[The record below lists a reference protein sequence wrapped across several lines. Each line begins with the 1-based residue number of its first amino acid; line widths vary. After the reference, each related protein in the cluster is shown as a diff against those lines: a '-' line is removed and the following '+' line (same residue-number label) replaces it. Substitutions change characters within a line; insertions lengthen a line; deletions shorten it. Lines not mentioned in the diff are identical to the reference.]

1 MSMGRKAARS
11 SGAIALVSGVAAMAL
26 MAAGPAKAD
35 VQSDVAAIKA
45 ENAELREMVKSLKQD
60 MQILQKTIAKTSE
73 VVASP
78 KTPPKMA
85 TSGNENVSLTVA
97 GQVNR
102 MLFYADDGD
111 QAQLFNAD
119 NDYSSTRLTITGKAK
134 VTEDISVSAVVEGE
148 LESNS
153 TDRVVISQDR
163 ADNTN
168 AGFRERKYEVIGESK
183 TFGRIS
189 AGQGST
195 ASDGTAE
202 VILSGTQVIAGS
214 GIDAMGNQILFLRED
229 NNASSG
235 RRISALFANFDGLS
249 RDDRIR
255 YDSPSLAGFTLS
267 SSYSDGDRWDAAL
280 RYKNKFSFGEIEA
293 AASYFDA
300 RSTGTLNAA
309 PTGFSGVAFSAAY
322 EAPFGTNIGGAFSN
336 NDFEANRRDTAQ
348 FWYFMLGQDLKL
360 LELGE
365 TSFAIDYAHTD
376 DQAINGS
383 SGNYWSLTAV
393 QQIKK
398 AATELY
404 FKVGQFDAEL
414 PGPNRTDI
422 DLEDI
427 TFAGLGARVK
437 F

>member
-1 MSMGRKAARS
+1 MNKGRTAKQSARAV
-11 SGAIALVSGVAAMAL
+11 GLLAGVAALAI
-26 MAAGPAKAD
+26 AAAMPARAD
-35 VQSDVAAIKA
+35 TQSEIDAIKA
-45 ENAELREMVKSLKQD
+45 ENAELREMVKGLKQD
-60 MQILQKTIAKTSE
+60 VKILMKTMATTSE
-73 VVASP
+73 AVASP

-111 QAQLFNAD
+111 QSQLFNAD

-153 TDRVVISQDR
+153 TDRVQIGQDR

-168 AGFRERKYEVIGESK
+168 AGFRERKYEIIGESK
-183 TFGRIS
+183 QFGRIS

-202 VILSGTQVIAGS
+202 VILSGTQVVAGS
-214 GIDAMGNQILFLRED
+214 GIDAMGNRIIFLRED
-229 NNASSG
+229 NKAGSG
-235 RRISALFANFDGLS
+235 RSIANLFSNFDGLS

-255 YDSPSLAGFTLS
+255 YDSPTFAGFTAS
-267 SSYSDGDRWDAAL
+267 GSYSDGDRWDAAL
-280 RYKNKFSFGEIEA
+280 RYKNKFSFGDVEA

-300 RSTGTLNAA
+300 SATGT
-309 PTGFSGVAFSAAY
+309 PGSVVGFTGVAISAGY
-322 EAPFGTNIGGAFSN
+322 EAPFGTNIGGAYSI
-336 NDFEANRRDTAQ
+336 NDFEARGRDTAN
-348 FWYFMLGQDLKL
+348 FWYVMLGQDLKL

-365 TSFAIDYAHTD
+365 TSFAIDYAATQ
-376 DQAINGS
+376 DQTINAS
-383 SGNYWSLTAV
+383 SGHYWSFSAV

-398 AATELY
+398 VATELY

-414 PGPNRTDI
+414 PGSGGDI
-422 DLEDI
+422 DLEAI

>member
-11 SGAIALVSGVAAMAL
+11 SRAIALLSGVAALAL
-26 MAAGPAKAD
+26 LATSPARAD
-35 VQSDVAAIKA
+35 VQSDVEAIKA

-60 MQILQKTIAKTSE
+60 MQILQKTIAKTNE
-73 VVASP
+73 VVATP

-111 QAQLFNAD
+111 QAQLFNSD

-134 VTEDISVSAVVEGE
+134 ITDDVSVSAVVEGE

-153 TDRVVISQDR
+153 TDRVVIAQDR

-183 TFGRIS
+183 MFGRVS

-202 VILSGTQVIAGS
+202 VILSGTQVVAGS
-214 GIDAMGNQILFLRED
+214 GIDALGNQILFLRED

-235 RRISALFANFDGLS
+235 RRVSNLFANFDGLS

-255 YDSPSLAGFTLS
+255 YDSPTLAGFTLS
-267 SSYSDGDRWDAAL
+267 TSYSDGDRWDAAL

-300 RSTGTLNAA
+300 RSTGT
-309 PTGFSGVAFSAAY
+309 PGSVVGFSGVAISAGY

-383 SGNYWSLTAV
+383 SGDYWSFTAV

-414 PGPNRTDI
+414 PGPNRRDI